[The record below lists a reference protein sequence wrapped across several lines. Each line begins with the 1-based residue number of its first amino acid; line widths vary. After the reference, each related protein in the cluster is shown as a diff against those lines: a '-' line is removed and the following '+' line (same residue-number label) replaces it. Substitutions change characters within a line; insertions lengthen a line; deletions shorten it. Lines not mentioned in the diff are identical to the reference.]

1 MAQGCRFAKFPIIA
15 AIRRLCPLLPLR
27 RRGMLRGLAALGVAL
42 SVTGCGGYVARR
54 MVQAPNTYPSW
65 LAPQARVILAF
76 DDKLLTHF
84 PTQEVEVGPPPARL
98 QYRIIPPADYRLTV
112 TSSNWTAARPERTQ
126 YNFAAEVPGATN
138 AWSRSPRG
146 TVVLLHGYGEA
157 QFAMLPWALLLAEH
171 GWQTVLVDLRGHGAS
186 SGERIF
192 FGVRE
197 ANDLRELLD
206 ELTRHAAAPAP
217 VAVLGESY
225 GAALALRWKTT
236 DPRVG
241 RVVAIAPYAV
251 LSNAVLNI
259 CAEYAPCLPRI
270 FPKAGLKQL
279 PRILGVEP
287 AELNPI
293 DVLTRDPVAALFIA
307 GAEDDIAPPADVGAL
322 FAQAAPRSTLLTVA
336 GATHE
341 TLPYHFDALAQPVLD
356 WLADRPASP
365 PGGR

>member
-1 MAQGCRFAKFPIIA
+1 MWRALIPLGIA
-15 AIRRLCPLLPLR
+15 LTA
-27 RRGMLRGLAALGVAL
+27 
-42 SVTGCGGYVARR
+42 TGCGSYVARR
-54 MVQAPNTYPSW
+54 IVQAPNTYPSW
-65 LAPQARVILAF
+65 LAPQARVFLAF

-84 PTQEVEVGPPPARL
+84 PPREIEVGPPAARL

-112 TSSNWTAARPERTQ
+112 TSSNWTAGRHERAQ
-126 YNFAAEVPGATN
+126 YNFDAAVPGATN
-138 AWSRSPRG
+138 AWSESPRG

-186 SGERIF
+186 SGKQIF

-197 ANDLRELLD
+197 ANDLCELLD
-206 ELTRHAAAPAP
+206 ELTRRAAAPAP

-225 GAALALRWKTT
+225 GAALALRWKAA

-241 RVVAIAPYAV
+241 RVIAIAPYAM

-293 DVLTRDPVAALFIA
+293 AVLARDPVAALFIA
-307 GAEDDIAPPADVGAL
+307 GTEDDIAPPADVCAL
-322 FAQAAPRSTLLTVA
+322 FAQAAPRSTLLTIA
-336 GATHE
+336 CATHE
-341 TLPYHFDALAQPVLD
+341 TLPYHFDELTQPVLD
-356 WLADRPASP
+356 WLADQPASP